1 MEGQVQVIA
10 QPTKQKFTATIV
22 QKDKDGQLVIERG
35 ISFELEDKQAVQPD
49 VIVGTILKRIFDNM
63 DMAKAAK
70 AKFLDSR
77 LPISLRIV
85 ASHVTIDFGKVEEW
99 YSAKLKA
106 NSSARSKLALVDRM
120 ILAVNRMLTPVEGV
134 KATVLAEDL
143 RIEAIEKA
151 GKDVKRIANTYHNKQ
166 LANTVLT
173 VTNSG
178 DLEEQPNALPEVPA
192 NGIEETV
199 LA

>member
-1 MEGQVQVIA
+1 MEPNVEVIA
-10 QPTKQKFTATIV
+10 QPKQKFTASIV

-35 ISFELEDKQAVQPD
+35 ISFELDDKQAVQPD
-49 VIVGTILKRIFDNM
+49 VIVGTIMKRIFDNM

-77 LPISLRIV
+77 LPIALRV
-85 ASHVTIDFGKVEEW
+85 TASHVDIDFGKVEEW

-106 NSSARSKLALVDRM
+106 NSSARSKLALLDRL

-143 RIEAIEKA
+143 RMEAIEKA

-166 LANTVLT
+166 LSSTVLT
-173 VTNSG
+173 ATPSG
-178 DLEEQPNALPEVPA
+178 EVSIQNKEEVP
-192 NGIEETV
+192 EQEV
-199 LA
+199 V